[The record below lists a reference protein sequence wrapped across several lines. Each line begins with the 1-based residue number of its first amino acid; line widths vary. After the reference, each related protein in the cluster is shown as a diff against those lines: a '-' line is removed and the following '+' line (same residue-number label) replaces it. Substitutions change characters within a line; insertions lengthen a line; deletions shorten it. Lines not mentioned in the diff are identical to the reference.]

1 MKIVLA
7 GQYDSAALDALS
19 RLHELAHFD
28 HHITDRG
35 PLAEADILV
44 VRGHIRVNAALLAE
58 SPKLGLVVKA
68 GSGTD
73 NIDTAATAARGVQVV
88 TTPASTTAVAERALL
103 LLFACRRHL
112 VGLHTAVRDGDWAAK
127 YRYVGKELT
136 GSDLGLIGFGAIGR
150 EVARIA
156 SGIGMRVK
164 AYDRSPGHPEK
175 QAAAKQLGVAMMPLD
190 ELLPAVDAISLHMPL
205 TPETRGLL
213 GPEELGRMR
222 EGAVLINTARAE
234 IVDRAA
240 LMSALEKGPLAGA
253 GLDVHYKEPVPPDDP
268 ILALPNVV
276 CAPHIGAQTAET
288 HSRIGAGIVA
298 AVERFSRRTA

>member
-7 GQYDSAALDALS
+7 GQYDSAAFDALS
-19 RLHELAHFD
+19 RSHELTHFD

-35 PLAEADILV
+35 TLADADILV
-44 VRGHIRVNAALLAE
+44 VRGHVRVDDALLDQA
-58 SPKLGLVVKA
+58 PRLGLVVKA

-73 NIDTAATAARGVQVV
+73 NIDLAATGARKVQVV
-88 TTPASTTAVAERALL
+88 TTPASTTAVAELAIL
-103 LLFACRRHL
+103 LLFAVRRHL
-112 VGLHTAVRDGDWAAK
+112 VGLHAAVREGDWDAK
-127 YRYVGKELT
+127 YRHVGSELT
-136 GSDLGLIGFGAIGR
+136 GSELGLVGFGAIGR

-164 AYDRSPGHPEK
+164 AYDRSPGQPEK
-175 QAAAKQLGVAMMPLD
+175 HAVAERLGVAMMPL
-190 ELLPAVDAISLHMPL
+190 EALLPAVDALSLHMPL

-213 GPEELGRMR
+213 GTKELSRMR
-222 EGAVLINTARAE
+222 AGAVLVNTARAE

-240 LMSALEKGPLAGA
+240 LMDALTNGPLAGA

-268 ILALPNVV
+268 ILAMPNVV

-288 HSRIGAGIVA
+288 HHRIGAAIVA
-298 AVERFSRRTA
+298 AIERFSRRTA